1 MTDGCCCNGEAFI
14 QPLLYPFIFAPCA
27 GADFVCMCVCAGE
40 RGQGDAAGGGAAP
53 ETGQHA
59 TAGGE
64 PDGSGAAQEVHRVV
78 LSQHRQETLRRIEK
92 ERERRPPLLLL

>member
-1 MTDGCCCNGEAFI
+1 MAK
-14 QPLLYPFIFAPCA
+14 LLSILFCIHLFLPRVPVLTLCA
-27 GADFVCMCVCAGE
+27 CVCVCACAGE

-78 LSQHRQETLRRIEK
+78 LSQHRQETLRQMEK